1 MKKTAQVLRVVL
13 GVLGA
18 ALFVYSALLLMR
30 NNFNLG
36 NALPALLGLPLILY
50 GIFAPRL
57 NPWFS
62 HGVGKAVKWFFIC
75 GYAFL
80 IGVFSIFGIMMG
92 ATAGETPPPG
102 ADAVIVLGA
111 ALKGKQPSDT
121 LTRRLD
127 LAMEYAREN
136 PNAVILVSGGQG
148 AQEEIPE
155 SHAMRDY
162 LIANGIAEDRI
173 LVEDQSTSTRENFV
187 NSKKILD
194 QIFGEG
200 NYTTIFVTNDYHV
213 LRAKI
218 TAEAAGMTNVSGLAY
233 KTLLYTSPPAYLRES
248 LALLATFTF
257 GVVFD

>member
-1 MKKTAQVLRVVL
+1 MKKTARILRAIL
-13 GVLGA
+13 GILGA
-18 ALFVYSALLLMR
+18 ALLVYSALLLAR

-36 NALPALLGLPLILY
+36 NALPGLLGLPLFLY

-57 NPWFS
+57 NLWFS

-75 GYAFL
+75 GYVFL
-80 IGVFSIFGIMMG
+80 IAVFSIFGIMMG
-92 ATAGETPPPG
+92 AAAGETPPQG

-121 LTRRLD
+121 LARRLD

-136 PNAVILVSGGQG
+136 PDAVILVSGGQG

-155 SHAMRDY
+155 SHAMREY
-162 LIANGIAEDRI
+162 LIANGVAKDRI
-173 LVEDQSTSTRENFV
+173 LVEDQSTSTRENFA

-194 QIFGEG
+194 QIFGAG
-200 NYTTIFVTNDYHV
+200 NYMTVFVTNDYHV

-218 TAEAAGMTNVSGLAY
+218 TAEAAGMTNVSALVY
-233 KTLLYTSPPAYLRES
+233 NTLLYTAPPAYLRES